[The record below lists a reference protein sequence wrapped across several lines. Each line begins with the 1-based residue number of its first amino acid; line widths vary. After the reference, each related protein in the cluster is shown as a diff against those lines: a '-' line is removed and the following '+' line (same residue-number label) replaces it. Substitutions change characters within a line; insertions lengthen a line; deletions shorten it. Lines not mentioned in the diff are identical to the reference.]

1 VQFPEILLIALGL
14 SMNSVAVAL
23 AVGSDEK
30 PKTFAVYLRMVIFF
44 GLFQGLFAGAGWLL
58 GQSVQY
64 LFADFAHWV
73 AFFLI
78 FASGIKMIMA
88 SLKGGKAW
96 QTFDISSTLV
106 LVGLAVATSINTLI
120 AGTGLGL
127 IGTEGLKV
135 AFIIGYSTIVLTS
148 AGLVIARKYGYKP
161 WYTYAE
167 LIGGIMLA
175 GVLLN
180 IFLKHLI

>member
-1 VQFPEILLIALGL
+1 
-14 SMNSVAVAL
+14 MNSVAVAL
-23 AVGSDEK
+23 AVGSDQK
-30 PKTFAVYLRMVIFF
+30 PKASGVYTRMIIFF
-44 GLFQGLFAGAGWLL
+44 GLFQALLAAAGWLL
-58 GQSVQY
+58 GQSLQY
-64 LFADFAHWV
+64 LLADFAHWV

-78 FASGIKMIMA
+78 FASGIKMILA

-96 QTFDISSTLV
+96 QTFDISRTFV
-106 LVGLAVATSINTLI
+106 LFGLAVATSINALI

-127 IGTEGLKV
+127 IGTEVLQV
-135 AFIIGYSTIVLTS
+135 AFIIGYSTIGLTS

-167 LIGGIMLA
+167 LIGGIILT
-175 GVLLN
+175 GVSLN

>member
-1 VQFPEILLIALGL
+1 MQFVEILLIATGL
-14 SMNSVAVAL
+14 SMNPVAVAL

-30 PKTFAVYLRMVIFF
+30 PKAFAVYLRLVIFF
-44 GLFQGLFAGAGWLL
+44 GLFQALFAAAGWLL
-58 GQSVQY
+58 GQSLQY

-78 FASGIKMIMA
+78 FASGIKMILA

-96 QTFDISSTLV
+96 QTFDISRTFV
-106 LVGLAVATSINTLI
+106 LFGLAVATSINALI
-120 AGTGLGL
+120 AGTGVGL
-127 IGTEGLKV
+127 IGTEVLQV
-135 AFIIGYSTIVLTS
+135 AFIIGYSTIGLTS

-167 LIGGIMLA
+167 LIGGII
-175 GVLLN
+175 LLSVSIILFFN
-180 IFLKHLI
+180 T